1 MKKLIFFACVSLAL
15 LSCKKETPLTPTLKE
30 SNSLEKQVAEVIF
43 KADKNLYNKVY
54 NHNKKA
60 PIVDVKIIHGIF
72 VAQQGDIASGTCL
85 PHPTNPCMI
94 IVSGKF
100 ASNTPTF
107 NGIGVI
113 TGNQVI
119 EFAEEDEACVIA
131 NTSTPV
137 VQKPSR
143 LKTQLNS
150 NGNIDITVVN

>member
-1 MKKLIFFACVSLAL
+1 MLVLAWTAL
-15 LSCKKETPLTPTLKE
+15 VLVSCKKETPLTPTLTE
-30 SNSLEKQVAEVIF
+30 NNSLETQVAEVIF
-43 KADKNLYNKVY
+43 KADKNLYNKIY
-54 NHNKKA
+54 NHNKRS

-113 TGNQVI
+113 TGNQVV
-119 EFAEEDEACVIA
+119 EFAEEDEASVIA

-143 LKTQLNS
+143 LTTQMNS
-150 NGNIDITVVN
+150 NGNIDVTVVN